1 MFSFSQSYFQVFV
14 KKYPS
19 LKADKKEVNDAFS
32 FDG

>member
-14 KKYPS
+14 KKNPI